1 MKKKIT
7 LIIFI
12 TITIAIQTLS
22 TFINIG
28 GFPVS
33 LSMIPII
40 IGGAIFGIGFGSLLG
55 LLFGIIVIIMV
66 LIGLDPTGNVM
77 FSIHPIITIS
87 ICLIKGLAAGFVS
100 SVLFKIIENK
110 KVAIIVSSIS
120 ATITN
125 TILFL
130 LTLSL
135 FFDSSFSIVISTLLS
150 INFLIELIVNIIIA
164 PACYYIIKNK
174 IKTTGI

>member
-12 TITIAIQTLS
+12 TLTIAIQSLS

-40 IGGAIFGIGFGSLLG
+40 IGGSLFGIEFGSLLG
-55 LLFGIIVIIMV
+55 LIFGIIVSIMV
-66 LIGLDPTGNVM
+66 LTGLDPTGTVM
-77 FSIHPIITIS
+77 FSIHPFVTIG
-87 ICLIKGLAAGFVS
+87 ICLIKGLAAGFIS
-100 SVLFKIIENK
+100 SALYKIIDNK
-110 KVAIIVSSIS
+110 KIAIIVSAVS

-125 TILFL
+125 TLLFL
-130 LTLSL
+130 ITLAL
-135 FFDSSFSIVISTLLS
+135 FFDSSFSIIISTLLS
-150 INFLIELIVNIIIA
+150 INFLIELIVNITIS
-164 PACYYIIKNK
+164 PACLYVIKNK
-174 IKTTGI
+174 KHRYKI

>member
-1 MKKKIT
+1 MKKNIT

-12 TITIAIQTLS
+12 TITIVIQSLS

-40 IGGAIFGIGFGSLLG
+40 VGGAIFGTGFGSLLG
-55 LLFGIIVIIMV
+55 LIFGIIVSLTV
-66 LIGLDPTGNVM
+66 LLGLDPTGAVM
-77 FSIHPIITIS
+77 FSIHPFITIG

-100 SVLFKIIENK
+100 SLLYKIIDNK
-110 KVAIIVSSIS
+110 KIAIIVSAIS

-125 TILFL
+125 TLLFL
-130 LTLSL
+130 ITLAL
-135 FFDSSFSIVISTLLS
+135 FFDSSFSIIISTLLS
-150 INFLIELIVNIIIA
+150 INFLIELIVNTVIS
-164 PACYYIIKNK
+164 PACYYVVQKKIIRH
-174 IKTTGI
+174 I

>member
-12 TITIAIQTLS
+12 TLTIVIQSLS

-40 IGGAIFGIGFGSLLG
+40 IGGALFGTGFGSLLG
-55 LLFGIIVIIMV
+55 LIFGIIVSLTV
-66 LIGLDPTGNVM
+66 LTGFDPTGTVM
-77 FSIHPIITIS
+77 FSIHPFITIG

-100 SVLFKIIENK
+100 SLLYKIIDNK
-110 KVAIIVSSIS
+110 KIAIIISAIS

-125 TILFL
+125 TLLFL
-130 LTLSL
+130 ITLSL

-150 INFLIELIVNIIIA
+150 INFLIEIMVNTIISPTCLYIII
-164 PACYYIIKNK
+164 NK
-174 IKTTGI
+174 KHRFEY